1 MPKRKIARNVPKC
14 NEFRKASRNPQ
25 YVSTHWREVTWSK
38 HFWVVC
44 VCACTRQRQAKVA
57 AWQDGRTSPERHRG
71 NPLSARGLQPTTVH
85 LFRST
90 SLSCDQERPGRGSM
104 LLSRVVPAM
113 AMGYCINLITQLVHV
128 ASNLQHVFSQTT
140 TTSPASSKYKRIQ
153 KICTQNNGGPVFSL

>member
-1 MPKRKIARNVPKC
+1 MFQNATNSGKHP
-14 NEFRKASRNPQ
+14 E
-25 YVSTHWREVTWSK
+25 THSMFPHIEGKWHEANTSEL
-38 HFWVVC
+38 C

-153 KICTQNNGGPVFSL
+153 KICPQNFGGPVFSL